1 LKKQTGYDFKSID
14 VLNVSIGTL
23 RFVDLQDQ
31 RNNREQDIGIENL
44 EIKNV
49 KSEADVAGLAALVAL
64 RGGDFFRSVF
74 GSQNQDVG
82 ILKLL
87 LP

>member
-1 LKKQTGYDFKSID
+1 
-14 VLNVSIGTL
+14 
-23 RFVDLQDQ
+23 
-31 RNNREQDIGIENL
+31 
-44 EIKNV
+44 
-49 KSEADVAGLAALVAL
+49 L